1 MINKILEFASGWNP
15 QNMMLDFEKAVMN
28 YFSTTFP
35 QASLSECYF
44 HFRQSSST
52 ITVMINI

>member
-44 HFRQSSST
+44 HFRQSLHRQLQ
-52 ITVMINI
+52 V